1 MLFNSQTY
9 EDIHRYYRNTYVK
22 FKETGDCLFFINQV
36 SQNVVSGTDEDGTA
50 FDLYLNNDDP
60 YEVDY
65 VLPNK
70 SYFQYAKRA
79 CMLQRIPAKQYR
91 RGLCSDNVRIT
102 ALTKTGGSQTMDISF
117 EVLKAFVA
125 KQAYPSIRT
134 VLTQR
139 PKPLSIALSP
149 RFAYVPD
156 AGVLFCDQLS
166 VAIIDKKENT
176 LKIIR
181 SIFTPEIE
189 KLVKGSDLDIIYE

>member
-22 FKETGDCLFFINQV
+22 FKETGDCLFYINQV

-102 ALTKTGGSQTMDISF
+102 ALTRTGGNQGIDISF

-139 PKPLSIALSP
+139 PRPLSIALSP

-156 AGVLFCDQLS
+156 QGILFCDQLS
-166 VAIIDKKENT
+166 VASIDKKENT
-176 LKIIR
+176 LRILR

-189 KLVKGSDLDIIYE
+189 VLVQGSGLDIIYE